1 MNLFYSAKQFIHDFR
16 FSKLRR
22 FLKYLLCLVLLLPM
36 CATADTI
43 KGRVVGVASG
53 DTVTILD
60 TNNTKYKIRLS
71 GIDAP
76 EKAQPYGDISK
87 KSLSNLVYGKNV
99 DVEWLKFE
107 KQHKRAVG
115 KVLLNGVDINLE
127 QVKLGMAWF
136 FLHYQNEQS
145 EQDRLDYAN
154 AQVAAEDK
162 KIGLWIDSNPTPPW
176 EFRKQ
181 GRIN

>member
-1 MNLFYSAKQFIHDFR
+1 MNLFYSAKRLMHDFR
-16 FSKLRR
+16 GLQLRQN
-22 FLKYLLCLVLLLPM
+22 LTALLCIVLVLPM
-36 CATADTI
+36 CAWADIISGRVIGVAGGDTI
-43 KGRVVGVASG
+43 
-53 DTVTILD
+53 TLLD
-60 TNNTKYKIRLS
+60 SNNVKYKIRLS

-76 EKAQPYGDISK
+76 EKAQPYGDVSR
-87 KSLSNLVYGKNV
+87 KSLTDLVYGKEV
-99 DVEWLKFE
+99 DVECLKLE

-115 KVLLNGVDINLE
+115 RVLLNGVDINLE

-145 EQDRLDYAN
+145 TQDRLDYAN

-162 KIGLWIDSNPTPPW
+162 QIGLWVDSNPTPPW